1 MRKQK
6 LKRLYDLTRMS
17 DEVIEFEFNP
27 RWSNFGVYMLDPHT
41 IQLCVKLMEVA
52 IINKNIDASTRHIKC
67 YPTSIC
73 IKKSQDNEVSDSN
86 GKPYQNTAMEM
97 RYNEIQVLLKNDLS
111 AIQENSLQY
120 TIHNS

>member
-1 MRKQK
+1 
-6 LKRLYDLTRMS
+6 MS